1 MVGVVNWDFTIDE
14 YGNPVLIEGNMR
26 LGGIWVFQMA
36 HGKGAFGDKTSE
48 ILEWV
53 KIMKQSSPSDRK
65 CMLFGKI

>member
-1 MVGVVNWDFTIDE
+1 
-14 YGNPVLIEGNMR
+14 MR